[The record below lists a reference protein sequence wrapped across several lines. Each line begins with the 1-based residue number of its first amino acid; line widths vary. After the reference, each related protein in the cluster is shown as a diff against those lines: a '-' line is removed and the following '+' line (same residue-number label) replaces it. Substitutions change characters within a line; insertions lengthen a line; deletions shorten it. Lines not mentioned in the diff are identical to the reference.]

1 MIVNKVENT
10 ENKDSVYSKLAKV
23 ALEECEERF
32 RILMEA
38 TKEGVVIHDRF
49 KIIET
54 NPAFAELF
62 GFKLADILGRD
73 VLEFIAPQSRD
84 LIMDKLLAG
93 DAGSY
98 EVSGRRK
105 DGTPVALE
113 FCSKVIPRGDN
124 RLNLTLFRQ
133 SDNKIQAAPEHPAA
147 SDRLDL
153 LFEYAPDAYYLA
165 DETGTFID
173 VNKAARELFGHKKE
187 FIIGKSFLKLKIL
200 APDQIHKAARNL
212 ALNIFGKS
220 TESEEYVIQRRDGPG
235 IPVEISTRPVKVNEK
250 KLLFGIVR
258 DITEKKKTEEALL
271 RAVKEIESLVEERKP
286 NGNETGPKSNKE
298 AVKG

>member
-1 MIVNKVENT
+1 MKT
-10 ENKDSVYSKLAKV
+10 RENKNSVYSKLAKG
-23 ALEECEERF
+23 ALGECKERF
-32 RILMEA
+32 RILMET
-38 TKEGVVIHDRF
+38 TKEGVAIHDRF

-54 NPAFAELF
+54 NPAFAELL

-84 LIMDKLLAG
+84 LIMDKLLGG
-93 DAGSY
+93 DEGSY

-113 FCSKVIPRGDN
+113 FCSRVIPRGDN
-124 RLNLTLFRQ
+124 RINLTLFRQ

-153 LFEYAPDAYYLA
+153 LFEYAPEAYYLA

-200 APDQIHKAARNL
+200 ASDQIHKAARNL

-250 KLLFGIVR
+250 TLLFGIVR
-258 DITEKKKTEEALL
+258 DITEKKKTEEALR

-286 NGNETGPKSNKE
+286 NGDETGQKSNKE

>member
-1 MIVNKVENT
+1 MENT
-10 ENKDSVYSKLAKV
+10 EKQDSVYSKLAKG
-23 ALEECEERF
+23 ALEECEKRF
-32 RILMEA
+32 RILMET

-49 KIIET
+49 KILET
-54 NPAFAELF
+54 NPAFAELL

-84 LIMDKLLAG
+84 VIMDKLLAG
-93 DAGSY
+93 NEGSY

-113 FCSKVIPRGDN
+113 FCSKVIPRGGN
-124 RLNLTLFRQ
+124 RINLTLFRQ
-133 SDNKIQAAPEHPAA
+133 SDNKIQAAKEHPAA

-165 DETGTFID
+165 EETGTFID
-173 VNKAARELFGHKKE
+173 VNKAALELFGHKKE

-200 APDQIHKAARNL
+200 APDQIHKAARHL
-212 ALNIFGKS
+212 ALNIFGKP
-220 TESEEYVIQRRDGPG
+220 TEPEEYAIQRQDGHR
-235 IPVEISTRPVKVNEK
+235 IPVEISTRPVKINEK
-250 KLLFGIVR
+250 KLMFGIVR
-258 DITEKKKTEEALL
+258 DITEKKNTEEALH

-286 NGNETGPKSNKE
+286 NGNETGQKPNKE

>member
-1 MIVNKVENT
+1 MENT

-258 DITEKKKTEEALL
+258 DITEKKKTEEALH